1 MDIIILPFFVFLE
14 LFKWILFIDIILS
27 WLPLFG
33 IQIIIPFF
41 HAILAPVYNWIGTN
55 LRARFGMI
63 DFSALVLLLFIQF
76 LELLIIK
83 NFPAV
88 VIHIPYIPIL

>member
-14 LFKWILFIDIILS
+14 ICKWIIILDIILS

-41 HAILAPVYNWIGTN
+41 HAALKPVYDVVYKY
-55 LRARFGMI
+55 LPVQFGGL
-63 DFSALVLLLFIQF
+63 DFSSFIILLVIQILEALILQ
-76 LELLIIK
+76 K
-83 NFPAV
+83 FPA
-88 VIHIPYIPIL
+88 IILNIPYIALF